1 MMTGDHIKVIYF
13 NGRGR
18 AESIRMTLVAAGVN
32 YEDERISFQD
42 WPKIKPTIP
51 GGRLPAVKITDNH
64 GHVKWMVESLA
75 IARYMAKKHHM
86 MGGTEEEYYNV
97 EKLIGEAEDLE
108 HEYYKTLMKP
118 EEEKQKIIKEI
129 LNGKVPVLLDIICE
143 SLKASTGKLA
153 VGDKVTLADLV
164 LIAVID
170 HVTDLDKEF
179 LTGKYPEIHKHRE
192 NLLASSPR
200 LAKYLSDRAATPF

>member
-1 MMTGDHIKVIYF
+1 MHNHYSHIVIYF

-97 EKLIGEAEDLE
+97 EKLIAVRLKATNLGSEGE
-108 HEYYKTLMKP
+108 
-118 EEEKQKIIKEI
+118 
-129 LNGKVPVLLDIICE
+129 VVLLTVQRCDSSKVFPSDNQHDGGTAFPQGGVWLE
-143 SLKASTGKLA
+143 KVDPKNLK
-153 VGDKVTLADLV
+153 
-164 LIAVID
+164 
-170 HVTDLDKEF
+170 E
-179 LTGKYPEIHKHRE
+179 R
-192 NLLASSPR
+192 
-200 LAKYLSDRAATPF
+200 YLKRT

>member
-1 MMTGDHIKVIYF
+1 
-13 NGRGR
+13 
-18 AESIRMTLVAAGVN
+18 MTLVAAGVN

-51 GGRLPAVKITDNH
+51 GGRLPAVKITDSH

-97 EKLIGEAEDLE
+97 EKLIG
-108 HEYYKTLMKP
+108 
-118 EEEKQKIIKEI
+118 Q
-129 LNGKVPVLLDIICE
+129 IICE

>member
-1 MMTGDHIKVIYF
+1 MMAGDHIKVIYF

-64 GHVKWMVESLA
+64 GHVKWM
-75 IARYMAKKHHM
+75 KHHM

-97 EKLIGEAEDLE
+97 EKLIGQAEDLE

-118 EEEKQKIIKEI
+118 EEEKQKITKEI

>member
-97 EKLIGEAEDLE
+97 EKLIGQAEDLE

-129 LNGKVPVLLDIICE
+129 LNGKVPVLLDVSYFKIVPVWKGQE
-143 SLKASTGKLA
+143 A
-153 VGDKVTLADLV
+153 
-164 LIAVID
+164 
-170 HVTDLDKEF
+170 
-179 LTGKYPEIHKHRE
+179 
-192 NLLASSPR
+192 
-200 LAKYLSDRAATPF
+200 

>member
-97 EKLIGEAEDLE
+97 EKLIGQAEDLE

-129 LNGKVPVLLDIICE
+129 LNGKVPVLLDLTYSFGCQLNYDIT
-143 SLKASTGKLA
+143 SL
-153 VGDKVTLADLV
+153 
-164 LIAVID
+164 
-170 HVTDLDKEF
+170 F
-179 LTGKYPEIHKHRE
+179 LYRLYPI
-192 NLLASSPR
+192 
-200 LAKYLSDRAATPF
+200 TPNYFNPHWFL